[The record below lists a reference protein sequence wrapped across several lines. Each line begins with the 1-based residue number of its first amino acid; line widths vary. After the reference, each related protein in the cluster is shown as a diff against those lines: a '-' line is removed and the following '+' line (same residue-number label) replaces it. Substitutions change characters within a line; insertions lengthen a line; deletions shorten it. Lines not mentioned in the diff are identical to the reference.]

1 MVESLALKS
10 ILGKAR
16 LRECLGFAEVFLHLK
31 RMRKRLFAL
40 RWIAGLLTG
49 LTFSFV
55 AHAQSDS
62 TYDSPDPETDLLVER
77 CLESEGVSVLEGTD
91 VICYN
96 AAIFPE
102 QFLKL
107 NSLPPASR
115 IIITSPGGNVATA
128 RGMSTI
134 LDNRGEPA
142 VIAGQCM
149 SACAMVIL
157 PGLDQV
163 HIHHSAHIAVHG
175 ITMMDFRTWWGW
187 QKEGATPPPM
197 ALIAAQMG
205 YDFGYVLHNSGMNHM
220 RDHLDRQNVDVA
232 YIQTISDKML
242 NAALDFDCRVDPKN
256 YWGMLDTAHLEAFL
270 GDRITRIEPFA
281 QNWEDPNNR
290 WYKDIT
296 HPISAETY
304 IFDRDLENVDCE

>member
-1 MVESLALKS
+1 MRSWMVSFVLGLSLAQMS
-10 ILGKAR
+10 A
-16 LRECLGFAEVFLHLK
+16 
-31 RMRKRLFAL
+31 
-40 RWIAGLLTG
+40 
-49 LTFSFV
+49 
-55 AHAQSDS
+55 AQEEFKFDAPDS
-62 TYDSPDPETDLLVER
+62 ETDQLVEM
-77 CLESEGVSVLEGTD
+77 CLETDGVSMLEGTD

-107 NSLPPASR
+107 NALPEASR

-163 HIHHSAHIAVHG
+163 HIHNSAHISVHG

-187 QKEGATPPPM
+187 LKDDATPPPM
-197 ALIAAQMG
+197 ALMAAQLG
-205 YDFGYVLHNSGMNHM
+205 YDFGFVMHKSGAQHM
-220 RDHLDRQNVDVA
+220 EDHLEGQDVDLG
-232 YIQTISDKML
+232 YIQDVSDRML
-242 NAALDFDCRVDPKN
+242 NAAIDHNCRVDPKD
-256 YWGMLDTAHLEAFL
+256 YWGMIDARHVQAYLSDRVFRMEAF
-270 GDRITRIEPFA
+270 A
-281 QNWEDPNNR
+281 QSWDDPNNR
-290 WYKDIT
+290 VYKAIT
-296 HPISAETY
+296 EPIASQTY
-304 IFDRDLENVDCE
+304 IFKSDLADADC